1 MRAVSVTISAAAFLI
16 AGFAA
21 YFMAGITVG
30 WIEDISARAVEKRLV
45 MEGFDW
51 ASVQTDGLEV
61 ILEGEAPSEAR
72 RFNAL
77 AAAGAVVEAARVID
91 NFTIQDKGPL
101 IAPKFSVEILRNDTG
116 ISIIGLI
123 PTSSDKKGLV
133 KRISTIADN
142 LPVADFLETADYPVP
157 KNWPSAISFSLL
169 ALERLERSKI
179 SVGQGWVKI
188 EAIGDS
194 PEQKA
199 KLRAELVRRTPSN
212 IRSQILISA
221 PRPVITPFTLRFRI
235 NDQRS
240 LFDACS
246 AGSTDDANLILNA
259 AKASGFN
266 GSQVCRQGLGSPSPQ
281 WGYAAALVI
290 GALAKIGQGSV
301 AMSDADV
308 SLTAIAGTDPI
319 LFERITRRLESEL
332 PDVFVLQ
339 KMLLVETD
347 DKEGQEPPAMV
358 ATLSPEGQVQV
369 RGPVLDALAQS
380 TLKSFAF
387 ATFGTKDVLL
397 ATKIRETLP
406 AGWSVRTMVSL
417 AALGELNS
425 GLVEVSPNLISIS
438 GLTGDKATS
447 TKISQILLDR
457 MGNSALFELDVTYR
471 EELDPLARLLDK
483 NECLEEVTNLVK
495 SNKITFEPSSTT
507 LDTNS
512 QKTIAAIAEVLSQCA
527 EVQIEIGGHTDSQG
541 REEMNL
547 NLSQSR
553 ADSVLNA
560 LRSEKVKMKTLTSIG
575 YGETTPIEDNKTEEG
590 REANRRIEF
599 RLMKT
604 VTPVKDLSIKAEEAS
619 NE

>member
-1 MRAVSVTISAAAFLI
+1 M
-16 AGFAA
+16 
-21 YFMAGITVG
+21 
-30 WIEDISARAVEKRLV
+30 
-45 MEGFDW
+45 
-51 ASVQTDGLEV
+51 
-61 ILEGEAPSEAR
+61 
-72 RFNAL
+72 
-77 AAAGAVVEAARVID
+77 
-91 NFTIQDKGPL
+91 
-101 IAPKFSVEILRNDTG
+101 
-116 ISIIGLI
+116 
-123 PTSSDKKGLV
+123 
-133 KRISTIADN
+133 
-142 LPVADFLETADYPVP
+142 
-157 KNWPSAISFSLL
+157 
-169 ALERLERSKI
+169 
-179 SVGQGWVKI
+179 
-188 EAIGDS
+188 
-194 PEQKA
+194 
-199 KLRAELVRRTPSN
+199 
-212 IRSQILISA
+212 
-221 PRPVITPFTLRFRI
+221 
-235 NDQRS
+235 
-240 LFDACS
+240 
-246 AGSTDDANLILNA
+246 
-259 AKASGFN
+259 
-266 GSQVCRQGLGSPSPQ
+266 
-281 WGYAAALVI
+281 
-290 GALAKIGQGSV
+290 AKIGQGSV
-301 AMSDADV
+301 AISDADV

-319 LFERITRRLESEL
+319 LFERVTRQLESEL

-339 KMLLVETD
+339 KMLLAKTD
-347 DKEGQEPPAMV
+347 DKEGQEPPLMI

-380 TLKSFAF
+380 TLKSFSY

-397 ATKIRETLP
+397 ATKVRETLP

-417 AALGELNS
+417 AALGKLNS
-425 GLVEVSPNLISIS
+425 GIVEVSPNLISIS

-457 MGNSALFELDVTYR
+457 IGNSALFELDVTYR
-471 EELDPLARLLDK
+471 EELDPLARLLDE
-483 NECLEEVTNLVK
+483 NECLQKITNLVK

-604 VTPVKDLSIKAEEAS
+604 VTPIKDLSIKAEEAS

>member
-1 MRAVSVTISAAAFLI
+1 MRFLSVTISATAFLI

-21 YFMAGITVG
+21 YFMAGVTVA
-30 WIEDISARAVEKRLV
+30 WIEDISAKAVEKRLV
-45 MEGFDW
+45 IEGFNW
-51 ASVQTDGLEV
+51 AIVQTDGLEV

-123 PTSSDKKGLV
+123 PTSSGKKGLV
-133 KRISTIADN
+133 KRISTIAGD

-194 PEQKA
+194 LEQKA

-212 IRSQILISA
+212 IKSQISISA

-235 NDQRS
+235 NEQRS

-246 AGSTDDANLILNA
+246 AGSTVDANLILNA
-259 AKASGFN
+259 AKDSGFK
-266 GSQVCRQGLGSPSPQ
+266 GARGCRQGLGSPSPQ
-281 WGYAAALVI
+281 WGYAAALAI
-290 GALAKIGQGSV
+290 KALAKIGQGSV
-301 AMSDADV
+301 AISDADV

-319 LFERITRRLESEL
+319 LFERITRQLESEL

-339 KMLLVETD
+339 KMLLAKTD
-347 DKEGQEPPAMV
+347 DKEGQEPPLMI

-380 TLKSFAF
+380 TLKSFSY

-397 ATKIRETLP
+397 ATIVRETLP

-417 AALGELNS
+417 AALGKLNS
-425 GLVEVSPNLISIS
+425 GIVEVSPNLISIS

-457 MGNSALFELDVTYR
+457 IGNSALFELDVTYR

-483 NECLEEVTNLVK
+483 NECLQEVTNLVK

-604 VTPVKDLSIKAEEAS
+604 VTPVKDLSVKAEEAS

>member
-1 MRAVSVTISAAAFLI
+1 MRFLSVTISATAFLI

-21 YFMAGITVG
+21 YFMAGVTVA
-30 WIEDISARAVEKRLV
+30 WIEDISAKAVEKRLV
-45 MEGFDW
+45 IEGFNW
-51 ASVQTDGLEV
+51 AIVQTDGLEV

-123 PTSSDKKGLV
+123 PTSSGKKGLV
-133 KRISTIADN
+133 KRISTIADD

-194 PEQKA
+194 LEQKA

-212 IRSQILISA
+212 IKSQILISA

-235 NDQRS
+235 NEQRS

-246 AGSTDDANLILNA
+246 AGSTVDANLILNA
-259 AKASGFN
+259 AKDSGFK
-266 GSQVCRQGLGSPSPQ
+266 GARGCRQGLGSPSPQ
-281 WGYAAALVI
+281 WGYAAALAI
-290 GALAKIGQGSV
+290 KALAKIGQGSV
-301 AMSDADV
+301 AISDADV

-319 LFERITRRLESEL
+319 LFERITRQLESEL

-339 KMLLVETD
+339 KILLAKTD
-347 DKEGQEPPAMV
+347 DKEGQEPPLMI

-380 TLKSFAF
+380 TLKSFSY

-397 ATKIRETLP
+397 ATKVRETLP

-417 AALGELNS
+417 AALGKLNS
-425 GLVEVSPNLISIS
+425 GIAEVSPNLISIS

-457 MGNSALFELDVTYR
+457 IGNSALFELDVTYL

-483 NECLEEVTNLVK
+483 NECLQEVTNLVK

-599 RLMKT
+599 RLIKT
-604 VTPVKDLSIKAEEAS
+604 VTPVKDLSVKAEEAS

>member
-1 MRAVSVTISAAAFLI
+1 M
-16 AGFAA
+16 
-21 YFMAGITVG
+21 
-30 WIEDISARAVEKRLV
+30 
-45 MEGFDW
+45 
-51 ASVQTDGLEV
+51 
-61 ILEGEAPSEAR
+61 
-72 RFNAL
+72 
-77 AAAGAVVEAARVID
+77 
-91 NFTIQDKGPL
+91 
-101 IAPKFSVEILRNDTG
+101 
-116 ISIIGLI
+116 
-123 PTSSDKKGLV
+123 
-133 KRISTIADN
+133 
-142 LPVADFLETADYPVP
+142 
-157 KNWPSAISFSLL
+157 
-169 ALERLERSKI
+169 
-179 SVGQGWVKI
+179 
-188 EAIGDS
+188 
-194 PEQKA
+194 
-199 KLRAELVRRTPSN
+199 
-212 IRSQILISA
+212 
-221 PRPVITPFTLRFRI
+221 
-235 NDQRS
+235 
-240 LFDACS
+240 
-246 AGSTDDANLILNA
+246 
-259 AKASGFN
+259 
-266 GSQVCRQGLGSPSPQ
+266 
-281 WGYAAALVI
+281 
-290 GALAKIGQGSV
+290 
-301 AMSDADV
+301 
-308 SLTAIAGTDPI
+308 
-319 LFERITRRLESEL
+319 

-483 NECLEEVTNLVK
+483 NECLKEVTNLVK

>member
-1 MRAVSVTISAAAFLI
+1 MRFLSVTISAAAFLI

-21 YFMAGITVG
+21 YFMAGVTVA
-30 WIEDISARAVEKRLV
+30 WIEDISAKAVEKRLV
-45 MEGFDW
+45 IEGFNW
-51 ASVQTDGLEV
+51 AIVQTDGLEV

-91 NFTIQDKGPL
+91 NFTIQDKAPL
-101 IAPKFSVEILRNDTG
+101 TAPKFSVEILRNDTS

-123 PTSSDKKGLV
+123 PTSSGKKGLV
-133 KRISTIADN
+133 KRISTIAGD
-142 LPVADFLETADYPVP
+142 LPVANFLETADYPVP

-188 EAIGDS
+188 EAIGNS
-194 PEQKA
+194 LEQKA
-199 KLRAELVRRTPSN
+199 KLRAELVRRTPAN
-212 IRSQILISA
+212 IKSQILISA
-221 PRPVITPFTLRFRI
+221 PRSVITPFTLRFRI
-235 NDQRS
+235 NQQKS

-259 AKASGFN
+259 AKNSGFK
-266 GSQVCRQGLGSPSPQ
+266 GTRGCRQGLGSPSPQ
-281 WGYAAALVI
+281 WGYAAALAI
-290 GALAKIGQGSV
+290 KALAKIGQGSV
-301 AMSDADV
+301 AISDADV

-319 LFERITRRLESEL
+319 LFERITRQLESEL

-339 KMLLVETD
+339 KMLLAETD
-347 DKEGQEPPAMV
+347 DKEGQEPPLMV

-380 TLKSFAF
+380 TLKSFSY
-387 ATFGTKDVLL
+387 ATFGTKEVLL
-397 ATKIRETLP
+397 ATKVRETLP

-417 AALGELNS
+417 AALGKLNS
-425 GLVEVSPNLISIS
+425 GIAEVSPNLISIS

-457 MGNSALFELDVTYR
+457 LGNSALFELDVTYL

-483 NECLEEVTNLVK
+483 NECLQEVTNLVK

-512 QKTIAAIAEVLSQCA
+512 QKTIAAIAEVLSRCA

-599 RLMKT
+599 RLIKT
-604 VTPVKDLSIKAEEAS
+604 VKPVKDLSIKTEEAS

>member
-1 MRAVSVTISAAAFLI
+1 MRIVSVSISAAAFII
-16 AGFAA
+16 AGFAS
-21 YFMAGITVG
+21 YFMAGVTAS
-30 WIEDISARAVEKRLV
+30 WIEDISAKAVEKRLV
-45 MEGFDW
+45 LEGFSW
-51 ASVQTDGLEV
+51 ASVQTNGLEV

-101 IAPKFSVEILRNDTG
+101 IAPKFLVEILRNDTS

-123 PTSSDKKGLV
+123 PTSSGKKDLM
-133 KRISTIADN
+133 KRISRIANN
-142 LPVADFLETADYPVP
+142 LSVADFLETADYPAP
-157 KNWPSAISFSLL
+157 KNWSSAISFSLL

-179 SVGQGWVKI
+179 SVGQDMVKI

-212 IRSQILISA
+212 ITSQILISA
-221 PRPVITPFTLRFRI
+221 PRPVITPFTLKFRI
-235 NDQRS
+235 NAQGAM
-240 LFDACS
+240 FDACS
-246 AGSTDDANLILNA
+246 AGSIDDEDLILNA
-259 AKASGFN
+259 AREAGLK
-266 GSQVCRQGLGSPSPQ
+266 GSRGCRQGLGSPSPK
-281 WGYAAALVI
+281 WGYAAALSI
-290 GALAKIGQGSV
+290 KALKTIGQGSV
-301 AMSDADV
+301 ALSDADI

-319 LFERITRRLESEL
+319 LFEKVTGQLESDL
-332 PDVFVLQ
+332 PGVFALQ
-339 KMLLVETD
+339 KTLLVELD
-347 DKEGQEPPAMV
+347 DNGGQGPPSMV

-369 RGPVLDALAQS
+369 RGPVLDGLTQS
-380 TLKSFAF
+380 TLKSFAH

-417 AALGELNS
+417 AALNELNS
-425 GLVEVSPNLISIS
+425 GIVEVSPNLISIS
-438 GLTGDKATS
+438 GLTGNKATS

-457 MGNSALFELDVTYR
+457 IGNSALFELDITYLK
-471 EELDPLARLLDK
+471 ELDPLARLLDQ
-483 NECLEEVTNLVK
+483 NECLQEVKGLIK

-507 LDTNS
+507 LDQNS
-512 QKTIAAIAEVLSQCA
+512 QKTIVAISEVFSRCA
-527 EVQIEIGGHTDSQG
+527 EAPIEIGGHTDSQG

-560 LRSEKVKMKTLTSIG
+560 LRSAKVKMKTLTSIG
-575 YGETTPIEDNKTEEG
+575 YGESTPIAENTTEEG

-599 RLMKT
+599 SLIK
-604 VTPVKDLSIKAEEAS
+604 PVASSIGLSTKAEEAS

>member
-1 MRAVSVTISAAAFLI
+1 MRIVSVSISAAAFII
-16 AGFAA
+16 AGFAS
-21 YFMAGITVG
+21 YFMAGVTAS
-30 WIEDISARAVEKRLV
+30 WIEDISAKAVEKRLV
-45 MEGFDW
+45 LEGFSW
-51 ASVQTDGLEV
+51 ASVQTNGLEV

-91 NFTIQDKGPL
+91 NFTIQDRGPL
-101 IAPKFSVEILRNDTG
+101 IAPKFLVEILRNDTS

-123 PTSSDKKGLV
+123 PTSSGKKDLM
-133 KRISTIADN
+133 KRISRIANN
-142 LPVADFLETADYPVP
+142 LSVADFLETADYPAP
-157 KNWPSAISFSLL
+157 KNWSSAISFSLL

-179 SVGQGWVKI
+179 SVGQDMVKI

-212 IRSQILISA
+212 ITSQILISA
-221 PRPVITPFTLRFRI
+221 PRPVITPFTLKFRI
-235 NDQRS
+235 NAQGAM
-240 LFDACS
+240 FDACS
-246 AGSTDDANLILNA
+246 AGSTEDEDLILNA
-259 AKASGFN
+259 AREAGLTSSRG
-266 GSQVCRQGLGSPSPQ
+266 CRQGLGSPSPK
-281 WGYAAALVI
+281 WGYAAALSI
-290 GALAKIGQGSV
+290 KALKKIGQGSV
-301 AMSDADV
+301 ALSDADI

-319 LFERITRRLESEL
+319 LFEKVTGQLESDL
-332 PDVFVLQ
+332 PGVFALQ
-339 KMLLVETD
+339 KTLLVELD
-347 DKEGQEPPAMV
+347 DNEGQGPPSMV

-369 RGPVLDALAQS
+369 RGPVLDGLTQS
-380 TLKSFAF
+380 TLKSFAH

-417 AALGELNS
+417 AALNKLNS
-425 GLVEVSPNLISIS
+425 GIVEVSPNLISIS

-457 MGNSALFELDVTYR
+457 IGNSALFELDVTYLK
-471 EELDPLARLLDK
+471 ELDPLARLLDQ
-483 NECLEEVTNLVK
+483 NECLQEVKGLIK

-507 LDTNS
+507 LDQNS
-512 QKTIAAIAEVLSQCA
+512 QKTIVAISEVFSRCA
-527 EVQIEIGGHTDSQG
+527 EAPIEIGGHTDSQG

-560 LRSEKVKMKTLTSIG
+560 LRSAKVKMKTLTSIG
-575 YGETTPIEDNKTEEG
+575 YGESTPIAENTTEEG

-599 RLMKT
+599 SLIK
-604 VTPVKDLSIKAEEAS
+604 PVASTIGLSTKAEEAS